1 MFATKNTVIVPE
13 IYGEQNANTAN
24 LGQIPNLELESGTT
38 GAPGHIVQQDGDK
51 FDLQFGRM
59 ALGSST
65 IFPAGHIVNVTQA
78 KSLTIAS
85 KDTTSFAEI
94 SSDYRISVT
103 PLKNNSRIYLQFY
116 FLTNTN
122 MASNTLFQFDIRYL
136 VSGSLPTGGR
146 GSAADSTNGKITSDG
161 GTMSGN
167 IGSRLNTHFVG
178 RPGNGYDSNDQLT
191 INIQGYDEPAGA
203 SRTYGL
209 IYKRESGGTG
219 TMYVN
224 HSTGNN
230 DAWGFMTPMLMTAM
244 EVQL

>member
-1 MFATKNTVIVPE
+1 MSTLKMGTATLATE
-13 IYGEQNANTAN
+13 NAGSIDIN
-24 LGQIPNLELESGTT
+24 SGVN
-38 GAPGHIVQQDGDK
+38 INS
-51 FDLQFGRM
+51 
-59 ALGSST
+59 ALSSAT
-65 IFPAGHIVNVTQA
+65 FPAGHIVKVTQA
-78 KSLTIAS
+78 KSLQIAS

-191 INIQGYDEPAGA
+191 INIQGYDEPAGE

-209 IYKRESGGTG
+209 IYKRESGGSG
-219 TMYVN
+219 TIYVN
-224 HSTGNN
+224 HSAGNN